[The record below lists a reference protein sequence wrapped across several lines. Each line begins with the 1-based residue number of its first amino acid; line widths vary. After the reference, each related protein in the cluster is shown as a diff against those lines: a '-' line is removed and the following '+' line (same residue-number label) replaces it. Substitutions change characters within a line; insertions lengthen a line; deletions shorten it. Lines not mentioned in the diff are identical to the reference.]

1 MRARGDTALAAYHRA
16 IESGGST
23 YDKRVKVLLVG
34 QDRVGKTS
42 LGKALRGEPFNEAEL
57 STQGVQ
63 MIPAIKN
70 AGTGA
75 WKNPSFLEHT
85 TVFDHKVA
93 AKTAEDLLN
102 KHSEQPA
109 KRGTRTE
116 ASNKTD
122 QLFVQDGRRPKHF
135 LLIYFSSQ

>member
-1 MRARGDTALAAYHRA
+1 
-16 IESGGST
+16 
-23 YDKRVKVLLVG
+23 
-34 QDRVGKTS
+34 
-42 LGKALRGEPFNEAEL
+42 
-57 STQGVQ
+57 

-75 WKNPSFLEHT
+75 WRNPSFLEHT

-93 AKTAEDLLN
+93 AKTAEDLLS

-109 KRGTRTE
+109 EKQPKNE

-122 QLFVQDGRRPKHF
+122 QLFVQDGKRPKHF
-135 LLIYFSSQ
+135 LLIYFFSQ